1 MLVGVAFLPLL
12 FPPSGKIG
20 ILHYKRVKLR
30 KHMRQI
36 HVPLSSC
43 FQPFQ
48 FIACPCLR
56 TSIKYALWQDVS
68 ANTSIQIGS
77 QYIHVPS
84 FSCEKYLRKGVSWD
98 MPMVLRRP
106 SRICWQI
113 GKTPRIVSY
122 SCAMKQDSNM
132 KSYNRKYIDIKS
144 IIPYFGRKKGF

>member
-56 TSIKYALWQDVS
+56 TSIKYAL
-68 ANTSIQIGS
+68 
-77 QYIHVPS
+77 
-84 FSCEKYLRKGVSWD
+84 
-98 MPMVLRRP
+98 
-106 SRICWQI
+106 
-113 GKTPRIVSY
+113 
-122 SCAMKQDSNM
+122 
-132 KSYNRKYIDIKS
+132 
-144 IIPYFGRKKGF
+144 